1 MTPMLSA
8 LSSTPIEP
16 AARRSLP
23 SQPAKL
29 GVAQHQADRIARA
42 CRLIESAAT
51 PPPLAALAAAAG
63 LSPHHF
69 HRLFKAI
76 VGVTP
81 RAYAQA
87 RREARVRERLPAA
100 ASVTDALYDA
110 GFQSSGRFYAG
121 AVRSLGMQPGQYRTG
136 GAQVTIRFA
145 LGQCTLGAILVA
157 ATDRGVC
164 AIALGDEPDPLLRE
178 LQDRFPQAQLQGG
191 DAAFET
197 LVAHVVGLVESP
209 RRQAAV
215 AAELP
220 MDIQGTAFQ
229 QRVWQALRDI
239 PAGTTVTYS
248 AIAQVLGQPR
258 AVRAVAGACAANTLA
273 VAIPCHRVVR
283 RDGALTG
290 YRWGIERKR
299 ALLAIEAE
307 G

>member
-1 MTPMLSA
+1 MTLTLSA
-8 LSSTPIEP
+8 LQSPPREP
-16 AARRSLP
+16 AACRSLP
-23 SQPAKL
+23 SQPTSLA
-29 GVAQHQADRIARA
+29 VAQHQADRIARA

-283 RDGALTG
+283 HDGALTG